1 MSLAPGTRF
10 GHYKVSALLGQG
22 GMGTVYRATDTRLNR
37 TVALKIINPELAKS
51 EDYRSRLAQE
61 ARRAAAID
69 SPYVVKVWQ
78 YEEVESQPFISL
90 ELVSGENLSEA
101 IEGLPKSQLI
111 EIAMKIAKGL
121 DAAHRELVIHR
132 DLKPDNIKLTSSGD
146 PKILDFGLALQS
158 QGDPIDAQGNI
169 EGTIL
174 YASPEQLSAEP
185 ITAASDLYSYGV
197 ILYEMFT
204 GRHPFAGEHPAASM
218 YSILYDDP
226 ASPTEL
232 VPDLPNWLSSL
243 IVTLL
248 EKQPEDRFPSA
259 CEVVEAIEANMES
272 RSSGSTQVTFPQRRR
287 TVTIVDIK
295 NLSADKSWDYFCHG
309 FTEDVITEVSRRT
322 DMVVFGQPATAV
334 SRDIDQA
341 FESFRTDFLVNGSL
355 LQWQETVRLSL
366 NIYSRQD
373 RHLISSKKHEGPSR
387 DIFQLLSQAA
397 EVAAE
402 VLATSCGSQ
411 PIETAEAKRPDVT
424 AYDYYLKGK
433 SYYQTNR
440 QEDLVF
446 SIDLY
451 KKALELAPQMA
462 IVHAGLSDV
471 YAFQYMAYYDRSPH
485 RIEFAR
491 QQANRALEL
500 DPKLPEGHRSLGR
513 CHMFCGDFQQAET
526 AFRRAISHN
535 PKYAVGYRTLAW
547 LKITTGELDEAL
559 RWARKSLELAP
570 VDLETLLLI
579 SLINMD
585 LRKYTIALAT
595 LKRAIEL
602 GPDYGR
608 AFYNLG
614 QVYIKLGMAE
624 PALENFLK
632 AIRFQGDPNACIDA
646 GYVYYLQQDYESARR
661 ELRSSV
667 EMGQLVF
674 IAEYLLGVVD
684 KTTGDEK
691 SAVQHFR
698 RSISSLDA
706 QLSDVSA
713 EPIQLAYRTL
723 ILATMGESAEA
734 EAGVEKLSQ
743 IDSFNGETLYCVART
758 WKVLGD
764 DDKARA
770 CLERAMAE
778 HDGPTAKEITLDPL
792 FRSQ

>member
-491 QQANRALEL
+491 QQANRALE
-500 DPKLPEGHRSLGR
+500 
-513 CHMFCGDFQQAET
+513 
-526 AFRRAISHN
+526 
-535 PKYAVGYRTLAW
+535 
-547 LKITTGELDEAL
+547 
-559 RWARKSLELAP
+559 
-570 VDLETLLLI
+570 
-579 SLINMD
+579 
-585 LRKYTIALAT
+585 
-595 LKRAIEL
+595 
-602 GPDYGR
+602 
-608 AFYNLG
+608 
-614 QVYIKLGMAE
+614 
-624 PALENFLK
+624 
-632 AIRFQGDPNACIDA
+632 
-646 GYVYYLQQDYESARR
+646 
-661 ELRSSV
+661 
-667 EMGQLVF
+667 
-674 IAEYLLGVVD
+674 
-684 KTTGDEK
+684 
-691 SAVQHFR
+691 
-698 RSISSLDA
+698 
-706 QLSDVSA
+706 
-713 EPIQLAYRTL
+713 
-723 ILATMGESAEA
+723 
-734 EAGVEKLSQ
+734 
-743 IDSFNGETLYCVART
+743 
-758 WKVLGD
+758 
-764 DDKARA
+764 
-770 CLERAMAE
+770 
-778 HDGPTAKEITLDPL
+778 
-792 FRSQ
+792 